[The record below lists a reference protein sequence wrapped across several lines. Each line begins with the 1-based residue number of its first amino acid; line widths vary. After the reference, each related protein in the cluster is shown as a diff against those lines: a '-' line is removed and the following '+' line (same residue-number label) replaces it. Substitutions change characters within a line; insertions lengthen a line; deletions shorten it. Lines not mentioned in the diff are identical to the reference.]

1 MDDCNA
7 LQRKLQHNFSV
18 MIQSKKIEENGNALT
33 YSKNIEARFYC
44 VWTTVFK
51 KKKKNHM
58 AIKNRK
64 NS

>member
-44 VWTTVFK
+44 VWTTVF
-51 KKKKNHM
+51 
-58 AIKNRK
+58 
-64 NS
+64 

>member
-33 YSKNIEARFYC
+33 HSKNIEARFYC
-44 VWTTVFK
+44 VWTTV
-51 KKKKNHM
+51 
-58 AIKNRK
+58 I
-64 NS
+64 